1 MSAPTESSDITG
13 EAEKRRG
20 HHGRPLNRT
29 VKALGVVSLLADV
42 SSEMVYPLN
51 PIFITRVLGAPA
63 WALGL
68 IEGIA
73 ESTASL
79 LKLYSGW
86 LSDRAGKRKPLAV
99 TGYALSAVGK
109 PMIALSSVWGHML
122 AARFVD
128 RVGKGL
134 RTAPRDALIA
144 ENCDAD
150 QRGRAFG
157 FHRSMDTV
165 GAVLGPLI
173 GYVLLSRFL
182 RGPEALVFPSVYW
195 IAFIPG
201 VLGVAV
207 IWLWVSEP
215 EAKPLA
221 GNAFRPSFRDLG
233 PGFRKYL
240 LIVALFSIG
249 NSSDVFLIL
258 RAQQDMG
265 VSPSNVFLLYALFN
279 VVEAALSYPTGMLS
293 DRVGRKRLVALG
305 WSVFAVVYAGFALL
319 KGQAAA
325 FGLFILYGFYTTL
338 TQGLQRA
345 MAADLSHPDR
355 RATEIGAFHMVVGLA
370 ALPAS
375 QLAGV
380 LYGVNRSLPFVI
392 GAICAALAAGALLA
406 TRLDSPARA
415 SVD

>member
-1 MSAPTESSDITG
+1 MNGDSAADSERPSD
-13 EAEKRRG
+13 RR
-20 HHGRPLNRT
+20 GRPLNRT
-29 VKALGVVSLLADV
+29 VRALGVVSLLADV
-42 SSEMVYPLN
+42 SSEMVYPIN

-86 LSDRAGKRKPLAV
+86 LSDRAGRRKPFAV
-99 TGYALSAVGK
+99 AGYALGAVGK
-109 PMIALSSVWGHML
+109 PIIAISSAWWHVLG
-122 AARFVD
+122 ARFVD

-165 GAVLGPLI
+165 GAVMGPLI
-173 GYVLLSRFL
+173 GYVLLARFL
-182 RGPEALVFPSVYW
+182 HGPQSVTFPILYW
-195 IAFIPG
+195 VAFVPG
-201 VLGVAV
+201 LLGVAV
-207 IWLWVSEP
+207 LWLFVSERKQAP
-215 EAKPLA
+215 IEGRAL
-221 GNAFRPSFRDLG
+221 RPSFGALS
-233 PGFRKYL
+233 PTFRTYL
-240 LIVALFSIG
+240 AIVALFSLG
-249 NSSDVFLIL
+249 NSSDTFLIL

-265 VSPSNVFLLYALFN
+265 VSPANVFLLYALFN
-279 VVEAALSYPTGMLS
+279 VVEASLGYPAGILS
-293 DRVGRKRLVALG
+293 DRVGRRHLIALG
-305 WSVFAVVYAGFALL
+305 WIVFAVVYAGFAGLT
-319 KGQAAA
+319 GPVAA
-325 FGLFILYGFYTTL
+325 FSLFVLYGFYTTL

-375 QLAGV
+375 QLAGI
-380 LYGVNRSLPFVI
+380 LYGLNRSLPFIV
-392 GAICAALAAGALLA
+392 GAVCAGLAALALLA
-406 TRLDSPARA
+406 TRLDTPPQP
-415 SVD
+415 SVDCG